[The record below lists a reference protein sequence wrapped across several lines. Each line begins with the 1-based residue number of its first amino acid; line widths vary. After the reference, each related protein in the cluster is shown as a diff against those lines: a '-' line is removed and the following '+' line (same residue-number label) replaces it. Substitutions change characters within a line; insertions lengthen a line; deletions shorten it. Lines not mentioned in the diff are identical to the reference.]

1 MINSTNLSGWVKK
14 TDFDT
19 KITRIENKIP
29 DVAKFVKK
37 TDLDQPLHKLLTLN
51 NIDDDNAIS

>member
-1 MINSTNLSGWVKK
+1 MINSTNLSGRVKK

-37 TDLDQPLHKLLTLN
+37 TDLDQPLRKLLTLN